1 MDEQLNLQPQ
11 APATAVQ
18 AVSEPGF
25 EGRANAPRVLIIDDE
40 SINVMV
46 LKGMLQA
53 AGFETV
59 SAEDGPSGRLLAA
72 NESPDIILLDIMM
85 PGENG
90 FDTCHKLKQDPRC
103 TDIPIIFI
111 SALSDVD
118 NKVRGLEAGA
128 VDYIT
133 KPFEK
138 AEVMA
143 RIRLHLKLKLAHNAI
158 IESQAA
164 RLRQVAEAQQS
175 FLVQP
180 QEAPEACFAIKYVPI
195 LEAGGDFYDVFP
207 AGRRSFCYFLA
218 DISGHDLGA
227 SFVTSSLKALV
238 RQNSGPLYTPVETMK
253 NINSVLKTILQ
264 DGKYLTAQACYL
276 HRGFSQLTVVNAGHP
291 PAIYVDNTGQASFLR
306 AEGDILGAFETVC
319 LEPLTMRVQKGDR
332 LYMFTDGLTERFD
345 SDRQS
350 RTLGEETLL
359 QLCQDCQSMPLDQA
373 VAEVVEQ
380 IVPRQTAQEDDLVLM
395 GVEV

>member
-1 MDEQLNLQPQ
+1 MGEQQNLRRHDAAAGPGPASVTHNDLRGQP
-11 APATAVQ
+11 
-18 AVSEPGF
+18 
-25 EGRANAPRVLIIDDE
+25 PRVLVIDDE

-46 LKGMLQA
+46 LRGMLQA
-53 AGFETV
+53 AGFETLF
-59 SAEDGPSGRLLAA
+59 AEDGPSGRALAA
-72 NESPDIILLDIMM
+72 REKPDIILLDIMM
-85 PGENG
+85 PAENG
-90 FDTCHKLKQDPRC
+90 FETCRKLKQDPLC

-118 NKVRGLEAGA
+118 NKVRGLETGA

-143 RIRLHLKLKLAHNAI
+143 RIRLHLKLRIAHNAI

-164 RLRQVAEAQQS
+164 RLRQIAEAQQS
-175 FLVQP
+175 ILVRP
-180 QEAPEACFAIKYVPI
+180 QDHPEAQFAIKYVPI

-207 AGRRSFCYFLA
+207 AGARSFCYFVA

-238 RQNSGPLYTPVETMK
+238 RQNSGPLYTPTETMK

-276 HRGFSQLTVVNAGHP
+276 HRGFQQLTVTNAGHP
-291 PAIYVDNTGQASFLR
+291 PAIYVDNQGAAEFLL
-306 AEGDILGAFETVC
+306 AEGDILGAFDTVC
-319 LEPLTMRVQKGDR
+319 LEPITRRVQKGDR
-332 LYMFTDGLTERFD
+332 LYLFTDGLTERFD
-345 SDRQS
+345 ANRQS
-350 RTLGEETLL
+350 RSLGEETLL
-359 QLCQDCQSMPLDQA
+359 SLCQDSQNLPLDQA
-373 VAEVVEQ
+373 VEN
-380 IVPRQTAQEDDLVLM
+380 IVQSIVGPHSTQEDDLVLM

>member
-1 MDEQLNLQPQ
+1 MQEQQDLAHKAQ
-11 APATAVQ
+11 TAEGDT
-18 AVSEPGF
+18 ASEVRGQT
-25 EGRANAPRVLIIDDE
+25 PRVLVIDDE

-46 LKGMLQA
+46 LRGMLQA
-53 AGFETV
+53 AGFETL
-59 SAEDGPSGRLLAA
+59 SAEDGPTGRELAA
-72 NESPDIILLDIMM
+72 REQPDIILLDIMM
-85 PGENG
+85 PMENG
-90 FDTCHKLKQDPRC
+90 FDTCHRLKQDPRC

-118 NKVRGLEAGA
+118 NKVRGLETGA

-143 RIRLHLKLKLAHNAI
+143 RIRLHLKLRLAQNAI

-164 RLRQVAEAQQS
+164 RLQQIAEAQKS
-175 FLVQP
+175 ILVQP
-180 QEAPEACFAIKYVPI
+180 EDYPEARFAIKYVPI

-207 AGRRSFCYFLA
+207 TGAKSFCFFAA

-238 RQNSGPLYTPVETMK
+238 RQNSGPLYTPTETMK
-253 NINSVLKTILQ
+253 NINSVLKTILK

-276 HRGFSQLTVVNAGHP
+276 HRGLAQLTVLNAGHP
-291 PAIYVDNTGQASFLR
+291 PAIYVDNAGQAEFLQ
-306 AEGDILGAFETVC
+306 ADGDILGAFDTVC
-319 LEPLTMRVQKGDR
+319 LEPITRRVKKGDR
-332 LYMFTDGLTERFD
+332 FYLYTDGLTERFD
-345 SDRQS
+345 SDKQS
-350 RTLGEETLL
+350 RTLGEEALL
-359 QLCQDCQSMPLDQA
+359 ALCQDCQNLPLDRAVETIVDNIVGQQA
-373 VAEVVEQ
+373 
-380 IVPRQTAQEDDLVLM
+380 AQEDDLVLM

>member
-1 MDEQLNLQPQ
+1 MHDQTPPQ
-11 APATAVQ
+11 GGALAETPGPAAIEDGET
-18 AVSEPGF
+18 
-25 EGRANAPRVLIIDDE
+25 PRVLIIDDE

-53 AGFETV
+53 AGFETL
-59 SAEDGPSGRLLAA
+59 SANDGPSGRELAA
-72 NESPDIILLDIMM
+72 REQPGIILLDIMM
-85 PGENG
+85 PVENG
-90 FDTCHKLKQDPRC
+90 FDTCRKLKQDPRC

-118 NKVRGLEAGA
+118 SKVRGLEMGA

-143 RIRLHLKLKLAHNAI
+143 RIRLHLKLKLAHKAV
-158 IESQAA
+158 IEGQAA
-164 RLRQVAEAQQS
+164 RLRQITEAQRAI
-175 FLVQP
+175 LVSP
-180 QEAPEACFAIKYVPI
+180 EDYPEARFAIKYVPI

-207 AGRRSFCYFLA
+207 TGSKSFCYFVA

-238 RQNSGPLYTPVETMK
+238 RQNSGPLYTPTETMK
-253 NINSVLKTILQ
+253 NINSVLKTILK
-264 DGKYLTAQACYL
+264 DGKYLTAQSCYL
-276 HRGFSQLTVVNAGHP
+276 HRGLSQVTVVNAGHP
-291 PAIYVDNTGQASFLR
+291 PAIYVDGEGLASLLEV
-306 AEGDILGAFETVC
+306 EGDILGAFDTVC
-319 LEPLTMRVQKGDR
+319 VEPITKRVRKGDR
-332 LYMFTDGLTERFD
+332 LYMFTDGLTERFG

-350 RTLGEETLL
+350 RALGEEVLL
-359 QLCQDCQSMPLDQA
+359 RLCQDCNNLPLQEA
-373 VAEVVEQ
+373 VFEIVEQ
-380 IVPRQTAQEDDLVLM
+380 IVPGEQAQEDDFVLM

>member
-1 MDEQLNLQPQ
+1 MAECTTAFD
-11 APATAVQ
+11 AAATT
-18 AVSEPGF
+18 SGT
-25 EGRANAPRVLIIDDE
+25 PRVLIIDDE

-53 AGFETV
+53 AGFVTL
-59 SAEDGPSGRLLAA
+59 SAMDGPRGRTVAA
-72 NESPDIILLDIMM
+72 AEHPDIILLDIMM

-90 FDTCHKLKQDPRC
+90 FDTCRQLKQDPGT

-143 RIRLHLKLKLAHNAI
+143 RIRLHLKLKLAHRAI
-158 IESQAA
+158 IEEQAA
-164 RLRQVAEAQQS
+164 RLRQITEAQQS
-175 FLVQP
+175 ILVQP
-180 QEAPEACFAIKYVPI
+180 EDFPEARFAIRYEPI

-207 AGRRSFCYFLA
+207 AGSKSFCYFVA

-238 RQNSGPLYTPVETMK
+238 HQNSGPLYTPTETMK
-253 NINSVLKTILQ
+253 NINSVLKTILR

-276 HRGFSQLTVVNAGHP
+276 NRGLSQVTVVNAGHAP
-291 PAIYVDNTGQASFLR
+291 VIYVNTAGEASFLQ
-306 AEGDILGAFETVC
+306 AEGDILGAFDTIC
-319 LEPLTMRVQKGDR
+319 LEPLVQRVQKGDR
-332 LYMFTDGLTERFD
+332 LFLFTDGLTERFGAD
-345 SDRQS
+345 RQGRLCGEEALLTLCRQS
-350 RTLGEETLL
+350 RDLPLQEAVDSVVTGLL
-359 QLCQDCQSMPLDQA
+359 SGPH
-373 VAEVVEQ
+373 
-380 IVPRQTAQEDDLVLM
+380 AQEDDLVLM
-395 GVEV
+395 GVDV